1 MKPYRLTVTVSVL
14 NCEQVFVTPSAT
26 HGNMSHVTPSPLHMR
41 IVFCVCYVFPSLK
54 LRAGLV
60 SFIFGKALDNLCEEK
75 KKSMISI

>member
-1 MKPYRLTVTVSVL
+1 MLHLLRYTWELYFVSV
-14 NCEQVFVTPSAT
+14 F
-26 HGNMSHVTPSPLHMR
+26 R
-41 IVFCVCYVFPSLK
+41 SLK